1 MAKTTL
7 EATYLVWSPFS
18 WLVILVVHCIRM
30 PILAEITAKD
40 FLEWIPMAIPFREST
55 CHLSFAIVAEW
66 LYLYC
71 HNHYRPLI
79 FNHDFCFP
87 WKFSLYILFMPLSSS
102 KTKVACGGNKLTF
115 AQMERHRLDISWHSL
130 QANLH
135 LLLARAHYFM
145 YCHNY
150 RTYESWLLW
159 MTDSSNII
167 KSTSRE
173 HLTFILHWGF
183 VAAPWD
189 PELRCHFLAGDA
201 AAADW
206 RCGSFVILPLCTPYA
221 YRPWR
226 IMSPFR
232 SA

>member
-1 MAKTTL
+1 
-7 EATYLVWSPFS
+7 
-18 WLVILVVHCIRM
+18 
-30 PILAEITAKD
+30 
-40 FLEWIPMAIPFREST
+40 MAIPFREST

-226 IMSPFR
+226 VLCRR
-232 SA
+232 SDLRRFWVPVPYGAQHRLLCSWLFGTLQY